1 MEIDDLAPKSTQ
13 QRSRIGKMPLTGF
26 FAPETVKAWKTLAL
40 RLDTTTQ
47 ALLAAALN
55 DMFEKN
61 GLGRPVDEAPLPR
74 GGAAHRSVRK
84 KSHLKKTD

>member
-1 MEIDDLAPKSTQ
+1 
-13 QRSRIGKMPLTGF
+13 
-26 FAPETVKAWKTLAL
+26 
-40 RLDTTTQ
+40 
-47 ALLAAALN
+47 LN